1 MSDGFIDAAGIQIGI
16 VEGIQGLHWQ
26 RVTIEGKAN
35 HAGTTP
41 ISLRHDAGLAAAKV
55 NVYARTLAET
65 YGGVATIG
73 TLALKPNAVNV
84 IPREAVFT
92 IDLRH
97 PDADKLAAVEQA
109 LDEFYTGLHQ
119 TDHVQIS
126 VEHMTAFDPV
136 HFDDRLIQLVEDAAQ
151 KRGYSSRRLVSG
163 AGQDAQMMA
172 RICPTAMIFVPSIG
186 GISHSPD
193 EYTPDED
200 VCRGANVLLESLSV
214 LATRA

>member
-1 MSDGFIDAAGIQIGI
+1 
-16 VEGIQGLHWQ
+16 
-26 RVTIEGKAN
+26 
-35 HAGTTP
+35 
-41 ISLRHDAGLAAAKV
+41 
-55 NVYARTLAET
+55 
-65 YGGVATIG
+65 
-73 TLALKPNAVNV
+73 
-84 IPREAVFT
+84 
-92 IDLRH
+92 
-97 PDADKLAAVEQA
+97 
-109 LDEFYTGLHQ
+109 
-119 TDHVQIS
+119 
-126 VEHMTAFDPV
+126 MTAFDPV